1 MHQPSTTK
9 TICFSRFVFAMPAF
23 AYVINWQMKRFF
35 LMGLITT
42 RFFLFMLKLKWLK
55 NGGAKAFIAIYIF
68 FKIITLF
75 IKYKSDIVFSVFFLL
90 DQTLKEL
97 RNCILCV
104 VAVWSLF
111 SSVGVYIKLHFL
123 PIVLIKLVFF
133 FLGFCVLVFHVSISF
148 AFSF

>member
-9 TICFSRFVFAMPAF
+9 TICFSRFVCAMPAF

-75 IKYKSDIVFSVFFLL
+75 IKYKSDIVFSVFFFTGSNVKGTTKLYFVRCCRVVIVFFSRGL
-90 DQTLKEL
+90 YKTAFSTY
-97 RNCILCV
+97 CV
-104 VAVWSLF
+104 DKTSFLF
-111 SSVGVYIKLHFL
+111 SSFL
-123 PIVLIKLVFF
+123 CFGFSCFYFF
-133 FLGFCVLVFHVSISF
+133 CS
-148 AFSF
+148 